1 MGGPET
7 DEEIKR
13 VFGAV
18 VEAAKQGKLASWE
31 EHPRSA
37 LALILLLDQFGRSI
51 HRGSG
56 EAFAGDDIGLKASLV
71 VISNGWDK
79 HMTETERMF
88 VYLPLEHSE
97 DPSMMRL
104 SLKKMAELGNKM
116 ALDYA
121 VDHANI
127 LKRFGRY
134 PHRNAVL
141 GRENTPE
148 EEEYL
153 KSADTFG
160 Q

>member
-1 MGGPET
+1 MGGEET
-7 DEEIKR
+7 DKELKR
-13 VFGAV
+13 LFGSA

-51 HRGSG
+51 HRGSA
-56 EAFAGDDIGLKASLV
+56 EAFAGDDIALKVALV
-71 VISNGWDK
+71 IISNGWDK
-79 HMTETERMF
+79 HMSDTERMF

-104 SLKKMAELGNKM
+104 SLKKMDELESKAAYEFAVKHAE
-116 ALDYA
+116 
-121 VDHANI
+121 I

-148 EEEYL
+148 EDEYL
-153 KSADTFG
+153 KEADTFG